1 VVQKLN
7 IDLCRAYLVQIYA
20 MPSHEGRER
29 PTLIV
34 KVQSSRDGI
43 NGVTPELKS
52 LTDLYRLVTS
62 RDWVSLRQ
70 AKK

>member
-1 VVQKLN
+1 
-7 IDLCRAYLVQIYA
+7 